1 MHTPSFQPS
10 SEDAPS
16 PCPACASLHLT
27 AFFEVSGVP
36 GTTTLLIPTREEA
49 LSYAKG
55 DIRLFFCE
63 DCGFISNLLYDP
75 RVTEY
80 SERYE
85 GTQAFSP
92 TFDAYHRELAQG
104 LIDRHQLRGRRALEV
119 GCGQGEFLQLLCTI
133 GDLEGIGFDPA
144 VREEAIHREPG
155 LRLRF
160 VRDMFSEAYGD
171 VDADLYCCKMT
182 LEHIPEVASF
192 VGMLRRSIGDRPD
205 AIVFVQVPEVGL
217 ILQQGQF
224 YDVMHEH
231 CSYFTATSL
240 RRLFAAQGFEV
251 IATPIQYQGQHLSL
265 EARPARPRLL
275 TEPLDDLRELCLSF
289 ADRCAEKADRWA
301 KTIGRALDAGQRIV
315 LWGSGSKAT
324 AFLNALGIENEIDGV
339 VDINPNRRGMY
350 LATCGQEIIAPDR
363 LPERPPG
370 LVIAVNPIYREEIRR
385 QLADMG
391 LAPELL
397 TLSP

>member
-1 MHTPSFQPS
+1 MRKPSFHATS
-10 SEDAPS
+10 GDAPR
-16 PCPACASLHLT
+16 PCPACESLRLT

-49 LSYAKG
+49 LAYPKG

-92 TFDAYHRELAQG
+92 TFDAYHRELAQS
-104 LIDRHQLRGRRALEV
+104 LIDRHGLRGRRALEV
-119 GCGQGEFLQLLCTI
+119 GCGQGEFLQLLCSI

-144 VREEAIHREPG
+144 VREDALQREPG
-155 LRLRF
+155 LRLRL
-160 VRDMFSEAYGD
+160 VRDLYSEAHGD
-171 VDADLYCCKMT
+171 IDADLYCCKMT
-182 LEHIPEVASF
+182 LEHIPDVAAF
-192 VGMLRRSIGDRPD
+192 VGMLRRSIGERPD
-205 AIVFVQVPEVGL
+205 AVVFVQVPEVGL
-217 ILQQGQF
+217 ILRKSQF

-231 CSYFTATSL
+231 CSYFTPESL
-240 RRLFAAQGFEV
+240 RYLFAAQGFEV
-251 IATPIQYQGQHLSL
+251 IGTPIGYQGQHLSL
-265 EARPARPRLL
+265 EAHPGRPRRLE
-275 TEPLDDLRELCLSF
+275 EPLDELRELCRSF
-289 ADRCAEKADRWA
+289 AEHCAERAARWVEV
-301 KTIGRALDAGQRIV
+301 IGSARDAGRRVV

-324 AFLNALGIENEIDGV
+324 AFLNALDIESEIEGV
-339 VDINPNRRGMY
+339 VDINPNRWGMY

-363 LPERPPG
+363 LPERPPD
-370 LVIAVNPIYREEIRR
+370 LVIAVNPVYREEIRR
-385 QLADMG
+385 QLAEMG

-397 TLSP
+397 TLSA

>member
-1 MHTPSFQPS
+1 MRKPNFHAS
-10 SEDAPS
+10 SGDVPS
-16 PCPACASLHLT
+16 PCPACGSAHLT
-27 AFFEVSGVP
+27 PFFEVSGVP

-92 TFDAYHRELAQG
+92 TFDTYHREIAQS

-133 GDLEGIGFDPA
+133 GDLEGLGFDPA
-144 VREEAIHREPG
+144 VREDAIQQKDG

-160 VRDMFSEAYGD
+160 VREMYSEAYRD

-182 LEHIPEVASF
+182 MEHIPDVASF
-192 VGMLRRSIGDRPD
+192 VGMLRRSIGDRPE

-217 ILQQGQF
+217 ILRESQF

-231 CSYFTATSL
+231 CSYFTPASI
-240 RRLFAAQGFEV
+240 RYLFAAQGFEV
-251 IATPIQYQGQHLSL
+251 LATPIQFQGQHLGL
-265 EARPARPRLL
+265 EARPGQPQRLE
-275 TEPLDDLRELCLSF
+275 EPLDELRELCRNF
-289 ADRCAEKADRWA
+289 AERCNEAAARWVEV
-301 KTIGRALDAGQRIV
+301 IGRALDAGQRV
-315 LWGSGSKAT
+315 VMWGSGSKAT
-324 AFLNALGIENEIDGV
+324 AFLNALDIESEIDGV
-339 VDINPNRRGMY
+339 VDINPNRWGMY
-350 LATCGQEIIAPDR
+350 QATCGQEIIPPDR
-363 LPERPPG
+363 LREHPPD

-385 QLADMG
+385 QLGELG
-391 LAPELL
+391 LTPELL

>member
-1 MHTPSFQPS
+1 M
-10 SEDAPS
+10 
-16 PCPACASLHLT
+16 L
-27 AFFEVSGVP
+27 
-36 GTTTLLIPTREEA
+36 
-49 LSYAKG
+49 G

-75 RVTEY
+75 RITEY

-92 TFDAYHRELAQG
+92 TFDAYHQELAQG

-119 GCGQGEFLQLLCTI
+119 GCGQGEFLQLLCSI

-144 VREEAIHREPG
+144 VREEASRREPG

-160 VRDMFSEAYGD
+160 VRDMYSEAYGD
-171 VDADLYCCKMT
+171 IDADLYCCKMT
-182 LEHIPEVASF
+182 MEHIPDVASF
-192 VGMLRRSIGDRPD
+192 VGMLRRSIGERPD

-217 ILQQGQF
+217 ILREGQF

-231 CSYFTATSL
+231 CSYFTTTSL
-240 RRLFAAQGFEV
+240 RRLFTTQGFQV

-265 EARPARPRLL
+265 EARPGRARPPE
-275 TEPLDDLRELCLSF
+275 EPLDELRELCRSF
-289 ADRCAEKADRWA
+289 ADRCAERADRWVQ
-301 KTIGRALDAGQRIV
+301 TIRRALDAGRRMV

-324 AFLNALGIENEIDGV
+324 AFLNALGIESEIQEV
-339 VDINPNRRGMY
+339 VDINPNRWGMY

-363 LPERPPG
+363 LPEQPPD
-370 LVIAVNPIYREEIRR
+370 LVIAVNPVYREEIRR
-385 QLADMG
+385 QLAEMG
-391 LAPELL
+391 LTPELL

>member
-1 MHTPSFQPS
+1 MRTPSFHS
-10 SEDAPS
+10 SSRDVPC
-16 PCPACASLHLT
+16 PCPACGSERLT
-27 AFFEVSGVP
+27 PFFEVSGVP

-49 LSYAKG
+49 LSYPKG

-75 RVTEY
+75 MLTEY

-92 TFDAYHRELAQG
+92 TFDAYHQDLAQG
-104 LIDRHQLRGRRALEV
+104 LIDRHQLHGRRALEV
-119 GCGQGEFLQLLCTI
+119 GCGQGEFLQLLCSI

-144 VREEAIHREPG
+144 VRDEALHREPG

-160 VRDMFSEAYGD
+160 VRDMYSEAHGD
-171 VDADLYCCKMT
+171 IDADLYCCKMT
-182 LEHIPEVASF
+182 MEHIPDVASF
-192 VGMLRRSIGDRPD
+192 VGMLRRSIGDRSE

-217 ILQQGQF
+217 ILRERQF

-231 CSYFTATSL
+231 CSYFTPASL
-240 RRLFAAQGFEV
+240 RQLFTTQGFDV
-251 IATPIQYQGQHLSL
+251 IATPIQFQGQHLSL
-265 EARPARPRLL
+265 EARPGQPRRLE
-275 TEPLDDLRELCLSF
+275 EPLDELRELCMSF
-289 ADRCAEKADRWA
+289 AERCDERAARWVEV
-301 KTIGRALDAGQRIV
+301 IGGALDAGQRVV

-324 AFLNALGIENEIDGV
+324 AFLNALDVESEIDGV
-339 VDINPNRRGMY
+339 VDINPNRWGMY

-363 LPERPPG
+363 LRERPPD

-385 QLADMG
+385 QLAEMG
-391 LAPELL
+391 LTPELL

>member
-1 MHTPSFQPS
+1 MHTPSFQPRS
-10 SEDAPS
+10 AEAPS
-16 PCPACASLHLT
+16 PCPACGSLRLT
-27 AFFEVSGVP
+27 AFFEVCGVP

-49 LSYAKG
+49 LSYPKG

-75 RVTEY
+75 AVTEY

-92 TFDAYHRELAQG
+92 TFDTYHRELAQG

-119 GCGQGEFLQLLCTI
+119 GCGQGELLQLLCSI

-144 VREEAIHREPG
+144 VRAEAFHREPE

-160 VRDMFSEAYGD
+160 VRDMYSEAYGD
-171 VDADLYCCKMT
+171 IDADLYCCKMT
-182 LEHIPEVASF
+182 LEHIPEVGSF
-192 VGMLRRSIGDRPD
+192 AEMLRRSIGERPD

-217 ILQQGQF
+217 ILRQGQF

-231 CSYFTATSL
+231 CSYFTPTSL

-251 IATPIQYQGQHLSL
+251 IATPIQFQGQHLGL
-265 EARPARPRLL
+265 EARPGRARSLN
-275 TEPLDDLRELCLSF
+275 EPLDELRELCLSF
-289 ADRCAEKADRWA
+289 ADRCAERADRWV
-301 KTIGRALDAGQRIV
+301 KTIQPALDAGHRVV

-350 LATCGQEIIAPDR
+350 LATCGQEIIPPDR
-363 LPERPPG
+363 LPERPPQ

-385 QLADMG
+385 QLAEMG
-391 LAPELL
+391 LTPELL
-397 TLSP
+397 TLSA

>member
-1 MHTPSFQPS
+1 MSERTSCPSCTSDDLRVFHR
-10 SEDAPS
+10 AK
-16 PCPACASLHLT
+16 
-27 AFFEVSGVP
+27 GVP
-36 GTTTLLIPTREEA
+36 VNSCLSLSTREEA
-49 LSYAKG
+49 LAFPRG
-55 DIRLFFCE
+55 DISLAFCQS
-63 DCGFISNLLYDP
+63 CGFIFNAAFDESLL
-75 RVTEY
+75 EY
-80 SERYE
+80 SERYDP
-85 GTQAFSP
+85 TQAFSG
-92 TFDAYHRELAQG
+92 TFNRWHLKLAESLVEQYG
-104 LIDRHQLRGRRALEV
+104 LRGKRIIEI
-119 GCGQGEFLQLLCTI
+119 GCGKGEFLTMLCEL
-133 GDLEGIGFDPA
+133 GANSGIGFDPA
-144 VREEAIHREPG
+144 VDPERTRAPKEGDAK
-155 LRLRF
+155 F
-160 VRDMFSEAYGD
+160 VQDFYSEKYADEKGD
-171 VDADLYCCKMT
+171 FVCCKMT

-192 VGMLRRSIGDRPD
+192 VGMLRGSIGERPD

-231 CSYFTATSL
+231 CSYFTTTSL

-265 EARPARPRLL
+265 EARPGRPRLL
-275 TEPLDDLRELCLSF
+275 KEPLDELRELCRSF
-289 ADRCAEKADRWA
+289 ADRCAERADRWA

-324 AFLNALGIENEIDGV
+324 AFLNALGIESEIDGV

>member
-1 MHTPSFQPS
+1 MHTPSFQPCS
-10 SEDAPS
+10 QDAPS

-92 TFDAYHRELAQG
+92 TFDSYHRELAQG
-104 LIDRHQLRGRRALEV
+104 LIDRYQLRGRRALEV

-144 VREEAIHREPG
+144 VREEALHREPG
-155 LRLRF
+155 LQLRF

-192 VGMLRRSIGDRPD
+192 VGMLRRSIGERPD

-231 CSYFTATSL
+231 CSYFTTTSL

-265 EARPARPRLL
+265 EARPGRPRLSK
-275 TEPLDDLRELCLSF
+275 EPLDELRELCRSF
-289 ADRCAEKADRWA
+289 AERCAERADRWV
-301 KTIGRALDAGQRIV
+301 KTIERALDAGQRIV

-324 AFLNALGIENEIDGV
+324 AFLNALGIESEIDGV

-363 LPERPPG
+363 LPEQPPG
-370 LVIAVNPIYREEIRR
+370 LVIAVNPVYREEIRR
-385 QLADMG
+385 QLAEMG
-391 LAPELL
+391 LTPELL